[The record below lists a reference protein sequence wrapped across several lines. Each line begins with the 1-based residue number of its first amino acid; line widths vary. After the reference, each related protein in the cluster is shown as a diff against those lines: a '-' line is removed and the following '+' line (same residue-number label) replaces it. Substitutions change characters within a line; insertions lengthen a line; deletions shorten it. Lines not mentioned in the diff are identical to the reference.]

1 MTTLGAEAAPI
12 VHHGVLELVPF
23 GRAGTP
29 TAHVRLE
36 AFDGPLALLLSLI
49 EARELDVLSVPLGDL
64 AEAFLEAIARLEG
77 ERLASLSGFVSVA
90 SQLILVKSRAML
102 PGSPGE
108 ARAAPGEE
116 APDPEDELRRR
127 LLVYRAF
134 RDVGAALG
142 ERLARSGG
150 GLFHREA
157 AIALG
162 SARVAAG
169 SAALGL
175 PTERLDPL
183 ILVEALRGVALVAP
197 PIEPP
202 PETLGH
208 SITIEERAAAIR
220 DALRAAPAI
229 VLQELLRGVRDRVVA
244 AVTFLAMLELVKRR
258 EIAIEQ
264 AEPWGEI
271 VCRRIG

>member
-134 RDVGAALG
+134 RDVGAGLG
-142 ERLARSGG
+142 ARLARSGG

-175 PTERLDPL
+175 PAERLDPH